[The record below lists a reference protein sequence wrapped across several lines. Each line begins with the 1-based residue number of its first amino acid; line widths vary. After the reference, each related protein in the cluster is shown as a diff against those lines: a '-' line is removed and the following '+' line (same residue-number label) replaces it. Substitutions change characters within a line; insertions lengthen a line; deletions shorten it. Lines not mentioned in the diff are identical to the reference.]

1 MSAVR
6 WGVAGIEIDCD
17 ESGEE
22 DVCQADGGEDVDLLK
37 LGKVPN
43 AVDERDGQ
51 SQAHRNVGP
60 EMVEAL
66 ALFAAFTQDENGSED
81 VDDEVGQR
89 AVLQRAIPYCCF
101 FGHWERNCEEI
112 TKGPAESGPLS
123 EKCVEIVTRSKW
135 YFRWNEVRRK
145 PASCGRRGTARL
157 S

>member
-66 ALFAAFTQDENGSED
+66 ALFAAFAQDENGSED
-81 VDDEVGQR
+81 VDEDVGQR
-89 AVLQRAIPYCCF
+89 VVLLLGGGLCCF
-101 FGHWERNCEEI
+101 FGHWERNCEGIE
-112 TKGPAESGPLS
+112 KGPAESGPLWKKDV
-123 EKCVEIVTRSKW
+123 EKLTRSKW
-135 YFRWNEVRRK
+135 YSQWNEVRRK
-145 PASCGRRGTARL
+145 PASCGRRVTARL
-157 S
+157 F

>member
-51 SQAHRNVGP
+51 SKAHRNVGP
-60 EMVEAL
+60 EMVETF
-66 ALFAAFTQDENGSED
+66 ALFAAFAQDENGSED
-81 VDDEVGQR
+81 VDEDVGHG
-89 AVLQRAIPYCCF
+89 AVLMLGGGFSAF
-101 FGHWERNCEEI
+101 FGHLKRI
-112 TKGPAESGPLS
+112 
-123 EKCVEIVTRSKW
+123 
-135 YFRWNEVRRK
+135 VRR
-145 PASCGRRGTARL
+145 
-157 S
+157 

>member
-66 ALFAAFTQDENGSED
+66 ALFAALTQDENGSDD
-81 VDDEVGQR
+81 VDEDVGQR
-89 AVLQRAIPYCCF
+89 AVLLLGGGFSGF
-101 FGHWERNCEEI
+101 FGHLKRI
-112 TKGPAESGPLS
+112 
-123 EKCVEIVTRSKW
+123 
-135 YFRWNEVRRK
+135 VRR
-145 PASCGRRGTARL
+145 
-157 S
+157 